1 MTAWT
6 ALIEHLPPVLDGLS
20 LVAAVTA
27 GVTLLATRCRV
38 LSRSVRGATVGI
50 VILLGLHSLGN
61 ILEYMGVTEALD
73 YSEILLS
80 ALFFFVVF
88 AFSQERVTNDLK
100 EREQQLATAN
110 QQLRADEQQLQAANQ
125 QLRAANQQLQAG
137 EQQLRAANQQ
147 LRAHEQQLRAANRR
161 FRETNSMLKLVLDTI
176 PVRVFWKDRQ
186 ECYLG
191 CNRLFA
197 QDAGLEDPDQIRGK
211 TDFDL
216 PWKDQADLYRHDD
229 AEVMATGRG
238 RVNYEEPQ
246 TMPDGRRAILQTSK
260 VPLRDDD
267 GSVIG
272 VLGTYEDVTEHKRA
286 VEALRENERRLAT
299 LMSNLPGMAYRC
311 KNDAEWTMEFVSEGC
326 YPLTGYTSEELI
338 GNARLSYGELIVPED
353 RQAVWDGIQS
363 ALERNQPFQLVYRIT
378 TADGECKWVW
388 EQGRGVPG
396 PDGERA
402 VLEGFIADITRRMR
416 AEEALRRSEERL
428 IAAQHMAKVG
438 DFTWDVETG
447 EVTWSEA
454 LFDLLGYDRTE
465 RIDYARVNADIHHPD
480 DLDRVTEWLNDCVA
494 SGRTELTPNEYRV
507 VRKDGQVLHVRTV
520 GVIERKPGGGTKVFA
535 TIQDITERKRA
546 EETVRQERDRA
557 QKYLDVAGVIL
568 VALDADGR
576 VTLINRRGCEIL
588 GHPTEQIL
596 GKEWF
601 AHFLPSED
609 RDSTRATFAQLMAG
623 QHAKGEYFENRVR
636 TAAGT
641 TRLIAWHN
649 IILRDDHGRVIGTL
663 SSGEDITER
672 RQAEAERD
680 RLMKDLQAKNEELES
695 IIYVS
700 SHDLRA
706 PLVNIE
712 GFSGELKRDIET
724 LRGRLSQQDR
734 PLDPDL
740 AALLDRDLPES
751 LRFIISGAEKMDA
764 LLSSL
769 LRLCRLGRVPV
780 DIQLV
785 DAAALWPRVVD
796 ALRYQIEQAGATVRI
811 GEALPPCRA
820 DANQLNQV
828 FTNLLDNAIKY
839 RHPQRPLCVRIGGR
853 RQGDRVVY
861 SVADNGR
868 GIAPDHRKYI
878 FEVFHRLEPDDAA
891 GGEGLGLTIVK
902 RILDRLDGT
911 IEIESNAQGG
921 TTFCVSLPAA

>member
-378 TADGECKWVW
+378 TADG
-388 EQGRGVPG
+388 
-396 PDGERA
+396 
-402 VLEGFIADITRRMR
+402 
-416 AEEALRRSEERL
+416 
-428 IAAQHMAKVG
+428 
-438 DFTWDVETG
+438 
-447 EVTWSEA
+447 
-454 LFDLLGYDRTE
+454 
-465 RIDYARVNADIHHPD
+465 
-480 DLDRVTEWLNDCVA
+480 
-494 SGRTELTPNEYRV
+494 
-507 VRKDGQVLHVRTV
+507 
-520 GVIERKPGGGTKVFA
+520 
-535 TIQDITERKRA
+535 
-546 EETVRQERDRA
+546 
-557 QKYLDVAGVIL
+557 
-568 VALDADGR
+568 
-576 VTLINRRGCEIL
+576 
-588 GHPTEQIL
+588 
-596 GKEWF
+596 
-601 AHFLPSED
+601 
-609 RDSTRATFAQLMAG
+609 
-623 QHAKGEYFENRVR
+623 
-636 TAAGT
+636 
-641 TRLIAWHN
+641 
-649 IILRDDHGRVIGTL
+649 
-663 SSGEDITER
+663 
-672 RQAEAERD
+672 
-680 RLMKDLQAKNEELES
+680 
-695 IIYVS
+695 
-700 SHDLRA
+700 
-706 PLVNIE
+706 
-712 GFSGELKRDIET
+712 
-724 LRGRLSQQDR
+724 
-734 PLDPDL
+734 
-740 AALLDRDLPES
+740 
-751 LRFIISGAEKMDA
+751 
-764 LLSSL
+764 
-769 LRLCRLGRVPV
+769 
-780 DIQLV
+780 
-785 DAAALWPRVVD
+785 
-796 ALRYQIEQAGATVRI
+796 
-811 GEALPPCRA
+811 
-820 DANQLNQV
+820 
-828 FTNLLDNAIKY
+828 
-839 RHPQRPLCVRIGGR
+839 
-853 RQGDRVVY
+853 
-861 SVADNGR
+861 
-868 GIAPDHRKYI
+868 
-878 FEVFHRLEPDDAA
+878 
-891 GGEGLGLTIVK
+891 
-902 RILDRLDGT
+902 
-911 IEIESNAQGG
+911 
-921 TTFCVSLPAA
+921 